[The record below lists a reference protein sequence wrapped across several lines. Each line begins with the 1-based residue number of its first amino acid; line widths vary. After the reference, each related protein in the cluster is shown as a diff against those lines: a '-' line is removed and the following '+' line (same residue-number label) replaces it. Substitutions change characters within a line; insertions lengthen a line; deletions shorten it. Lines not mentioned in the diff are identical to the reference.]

1 MRFSCTVIQDDLQE
15 MKLLLDVTEQA
26 KKQFAVEGY
35 SVEYGARP
43 LKRVLQKRVADMVS
57 SFYIQNK
64 MSENDTLQI
73 DYADQE
79 YIYTVL

>member
-1 MRFSCTVIQDDLQE
+1 
-15 MKLLLDVTEQA
+15 
-26 KKQFAVEGY
+26 
-35 SVEYGARP
+35 
-43 LKRVLQKRVADMVS
+43 LQKRVADMVS